1 MVGRHAQ
8 GLSTIHNILAK
19 AQGQRGDA
27 LLGRLV
33 AYGVIVETAKHARY
47 VGVIVIAIALAHHLL
62 KDDGHLLLIDDIACG
77 SHVCF
82 RVAIVHRGV
91 DTLDGGGQ
99 HVEHLVLIL
108 QVGNHIGAVNTGERL
123 VMTVLKE
130 RAGTD
135 GDRTLRGFEEGKEV
149 VDVTV
154 GQLSTEEVLQD
165 DIVGGVA
172 QGDLVEV
179 VLLHELVEDIGTEHH
194 CLGYAHAGPGVLIE
208 LGMGLHHI
216 VEESQATALA
226 AKRTVAN
233 AGEMGILVK
242 LTTVEHGHHTNILHV
257 TILHDGVEDDL
268 PMGINILQLV
278 PSDVFQEVGHGED
291 GASREPTTHVVA

>member
-1 MVGRHAQ
+1 
-8 GLSTIHNILAK
+8 
-19 AQGQRGDA
+19 
-27 LLGRLV
+27 
-33 AYGVIVETAKHARY
+33 
-47 VGVIVIAIALAHHLL
+47 
-62 KDDGHLLLIDDIACG
+62 
-77 SHVCF
+77 
-82 RVAIVHRGV
+82 
-91 DTLDGGGQ
+91 
-99 HVEHLVLIL
+99 
-108 QVGNHIGAVNTGERL
+108 
-123 VMTVLKE
+123 MTVLKE

-172 QGDLVEV
+172 QGNLVEV

-194 CLGYAHAGPGVLIE
+194 GLGYAHAGPRVLIE

-257 TILHDGVEDDL
+257 TILHDGVEDNL

-291 GASREPTTHVVA
+291 SASREPTTHVVA